1 MQSFIRRPQAAPRRK
16 NRCEPSPPSHFAVR
30 FPAPAFFGGKEF
42 PLKEK
47 TGNNIIL
54 FLLGKDLGLPFFS
67 SFRLLFLHS

>member
-16 NRCEPSPPSHFAVR
+16 NRCEPSSPSHFAVR

-54 FLLGKDLGLPFFS
+54 FLLDKDLGLPFFS